1 MATMISTELTEPP
14 SIVPN
19 SEQAKR
25 FGDSPAKPEE
35 ADDRQIHY
43 LYTQVNEL
51 LGRALL
57 LEEQAKKQE
66 QENPGEHD
74 PDIDTAKIAA
84 LTMRSTA
91 EQVSHELSNAATD
104 KTTGKK
110 RLPATRVAT
119 LTAAVEHII
128 HVHERD
134 KNALADTPP
143 EKKSKTT
150 KTAVATIAIAA
161 PAAIKSLRVVT
172 MRPMHDASGGGAV
185 SSVSGWLHDASSS
198 IRSHMADAA
207 EAARQTWN
215 GISKGFSET
224 VDEIAASE
232 PAQIIRRYASD
243 TAKAISDIVESPVQ
257 HLKKAGSAVASATQS
272 YIVAPVGYIVA
283 PVASAANTTIAGAK
297 KLYESAI
304 EKTTSG
310 IEWVA
315 NAPSRARTWV
325 AGIFGS
331 KQEPTVAATQP
342 PKAVQPP
349 PNMARAVAQAMGLSL
364 PSIGLLNQ
372 PIDSI
377 MNISSQA
384 LPHLQTSVGAFV
396 GFP

>member
-1 MATMISTELTEPP
+1 MISTELTEPP
-14 SIVPN
+14 SIVLN

-25 FGDSPAKPEE
+25 SGESPTKPEE

-51 LGRALL
+51 LGRALW

-74 PDIDTAKIAA
+74 PDIDQAKIAA

-91 EQVSHELSNAATD
+91 EQVSHELNSAATD

-143 EKKSKTT
+143 EKASKAT
-150 KTAVATIAIAA
+150 KATVATIAIAA

-172 MRPMHDASGGGAV
+172 MRPMHDANGGGVV
-185 SSVSGWLHDASSS
+185 SSVSGWLHDASIS
-198 IRSHMADAA
+198 IRSHMADAV
-207 EAARQTWN
+207 EATRQTWN

-232 PAQIIRRYASD
+232 PAQTIRRYASN
-243 TAKAISDIVESPVQ
+243 TAKAISNIVESPVQ
-257 HLKKAGSAVASATQS
+257 HLKKAGSAVANVATNA
-272 YIVAPVGYIVA
+272 IDGA
-283 PVASAANTTIAGAK
+283 TT
-297 KLYESAI
+297 LYESAI
-304 EKTTSG
+304 EKATNG

-315 NAPSRARTWV
+315 NAPSRAKTWV

-342 PKAVQPP
+342 PKAVQPT

-364 PSIGLLNQ
+364 PTIGLFNQ
-372 PIDSI
+372 PIDSL